1 MGIGQNLIKGGA
13 YDPIY
18 QKLDNKAK
26 IFDDQEIS
34 NRYEGSPD
42 LQRT

>member
-1 MGIGQNLIKGGA
+1 MGMEENSTKGGA

-26 IFDDQEIS
+26 VFND
-34 NRYEGSPD
+34 
-42 LQRT
+42 

>member
-1 MGIGQNLIKGGA
+1 MDLNLENLEGGA

-26 IFDDQEIS
+26 VFND
-34 NRYEGSPD
+34 
-42 LQRT
+42 

>member
-1 MGIGQNLIKGGA
+1 LTHKPVWLISGIMGITINFQKGGA

-26 IFDDQEIS
+26 VFND
-34 NRYEGSPD
+34 
-42 LQRT
+42 